1 MNVGSEILGY
11 EVLATLGYGA
21 RSTIFAVKDGQN
33 QVYAMKR
40 VVKSAPSD
48 QRFIDQAIHEHEIAA
63 QLDHSTLRKS
73 YKLYKQRALLR
84 TSEVY
89 VLMELIDGLTLEQYR
104 PDGMAH
110 LCELMILV
118 AQGLHSMHTK
128 GFVHADIKPNNIL
141 VTSSDS
147 IKVID
152 FGQSC
157 PIGTIKQRIQGT
169 PDYIAPEQVLRRQ
182 ITPQTDLFNFGAT
195 IYWLLTGQHYPTL
208 IPKGDPTMTIR
219 LGNGAKPPR
228 EVNPVVTPAL
238 SQLVMYC
245 LEFEPTKRPDSMEV
259 VIDRLQVAIAQIK
272 RSEAMGNG
280 LPTPQPTSPDST
292 DGGDGTPST
301 NTPVNPA
308 PAT

>member
-63 QLDHSTLRKS
+63 RLDHITLRKS
-73 YKLYKQRALLR
+73 YKLFKQRALLR
-84 TSEVY
+84 TNEVY

-118 AQGLHSMHTK
+118 AQGLHSMHQK
-128 GFVHADIKPNNIL
+128 GVVHADIKPNNIL
-141 VTSSDS
+141 VTSSDT
-147 IKVID
+147 IKIID

-182 ITPQTDLFNFGAT
+182 ITPQTDVFNFGAT
-195 IYWLLTGQHYPTL
+195 LYWLLTGQHHPTL

-219 LGNGAKPPR
+219 LDTGAKPPR
-228 EVNPVVTPAL
+228 EINPSVTPAL

-245 LEFEPTKRPDSMEV
+245 LEFEPTKRPDTMEV

-272 RSEAMGNG
+272 RTEAQANG
-280 LPTPQPTSPDST
+280 LPLPQVTSPDST
-292 DGGDGTPST
+292 DTGDNPPST
-301 NTPVNPA
+301 ITPA